1 MFKEIIWKSA
11 YYIYIY
17 ALQFYLYHA
26 LQQMAPTVGTINF
39 FKFFFMKSQLFQM
52 IL

>member
-11 YYIYIY
+11 YYTY
-17 ALQFYLYHA
+17 ALQFYLHHA
-26 LQQMAPTVGTINF
+26 LQQMAPTVGTISF
-39 FKFFFMKSQLFQM
+39 LKFFFMKSQLFQM